1 MTNSFIQ
8 WNCRGLKPNFN
19 ELQLLINEHNPIA
32 VLLQETFLKESD
44 NITLKGFT
52 LVNKIHS
59 GGERAS
65 GGVSI
70 IINNLIP
77 HRILDIDTNLQAVA
91 VSLSLPNPLTICS
104 IYLPPNI
111 PLDTH
116 RLDSLITQ
124 LPAPFI
130 LFGDFNSHNYAWG
143 CKDTND
149 RGNIIYEFIARNTLC
164 LLNNPKSNTY
174 FHQATGKFSAIDLTL
189 CSPQIFLDFNWQVKD
204 DTFGSDHF
212 PIVLE
217 QNGPPDLVHNTKWKL
232 NKADWELFQVCCEQ
246 TISESLIQ
254 NEDPAKVFTTLVH
267 AAAEKSIPKTSAKSK
282 RPPKP
287 WFTEECKEAISKRK
301 AALNRFNNHPTKANL
316 EHFRI
321 FRAKAR
327 RTVSKSKKAS
337 WRQYV
342 SKLNSRTS
350 TKKTW
355 DMIRKISG
363 KHSQNP
369 ISQLK
374 KADGEIAQTP
384 KDIADTLASHFREKS
399 SSDTHSDTFINH
411 KKLAEKE
418 KLNFNSDNT
427 ESYNSPF
434 TLKELRSALDKAHNT
449 CPGPDDIHYQI
460 LKHLPTTTLQILLD
474 IYNCIWTTGVFPES
488 WREALVIPIPKQG
501 KQPSDP
507 NSYRPIALTSC
518 VCKVL
523 ERMINNRL
531 VWFLESNNLITA
543 NQNGFRKHRSTLDH
557 LIRFESFIRE
567 AFVKKE
573 HEVSIFFDLES
584 AYDTTWKYGVMKDLH
599 DFGLRGRLANFIS
612 AFLNDRNFKVRVGT
626 TLSDKQNQEMGV
638 PQGCILSVTLFTI
651 KINSI
656 VKSLQPDVECSL
668 YVDDFLICF
677 RSKHMHTIERQLQL
691 CLNKLQI
698 WADTNGF
705 KFSKSKTKCMHFC
718 QLRQCHLHPE
728 LTLGGTKIECVD
740 EFKFL
745 GLVFD
750 RKLNF
755 KAHIQYLL
763 KRCTKALNLLKVVAH
778 TDWGADRTVLLR
790 LYRTLIRSKL
800 DYGCIVYGSTRKSY
814 LQKLDTIH
822 HQGLRIATGAFRTSP
837 VCSLYAEANEP
848 SLYLR
853 RKKLSLQYT
862 IKLKS
867 NPTNPAYQYVFN
879 PMYRQLF
886 IKHPRVIPPFGI
898 RIGPD
903 IQSID
908 LDLEGI
914 SENRVSEIP
923 PWEIQTPTVL
933 LDLTTIK
940 KSWNVEHE
948 FLEKYNAIK
957 EQYTDYSFIYTDG
970 SKDGNNVSCATVT
983 RDETYR
989 IRLPDDA
996 SIFTAEITAIDM
1008 ALDHIFNSEDT
1019 KFVIVSD
1026 SLSSL
1031 LALKSS
1037 HNDNPLVLNLL
1048 QRISELSTDNTVIFC
1063 WVPSHIGIHGN
1074 EQADK
1079 AAKSALQLEMIF
1091 NIFIPASDFKPC
1103 IQKHINNVWQES
1115 WTSDKFNKLRSIMPV
1130 LGSWSPAP
1138 RQHRREEIVITRCRI
1153 GHSRLTQSYLF
1164 EKSEQPECVFCFA
1177 PYTIQHI
1184 LIDCVDLSLVRQRH
1198 FIATDMKSL
1207 FQQVCT
1213 DSIIDY
1219 LKEINVYHKL

>member
-32 VLLQETFLKESD
+32 VLLQETFLKDSD
-44 NITLKGFT
+44 NIKLKGFT
-52 LVNKIHS
+52 LFNKIHT
-59 GGERAS
+59 GGEKAS

-70 IINNLIP
+70 LVNNLIP
-77 HRILDIDTNLQAVA
+77 NRNLDLDTNLQAVA
-91 VSLSLPNPLTICS
+91 VSLSLSKPLSICS
-104 IYLPPNI
+104 LYLPPNV
-111 PLDTH
+111 PLDINK
-116 RLDSLITQ
+116 LDNLITQ
-124 LPAPFI
+124 LPSPFI

-149 RGNIIYEFIARNTLC
+149 RGNLIYEFIARNNMC
-164 LLNNPKSNTY
+164 LLNNPKTSTY
-174 FHQATGKFSAIDLTL
+174 CHPASGNFSAIDLTL
-189 CSPQIFLDFNWQVKD
+189 CSPNIFLDFNWQVKD

-217 QNGPPDLVHNTKWKL
+217 QNGPPDLVRNTKWKL
-232 NKADWELFQVCCEQ
+232 NKADWNLFQVCCEQ
-246 TISESLIQ
+246 TISESLIE
-254 NEDPAKVFTTLVH
+254 NEDPALDFTTLLH
-267 AAAEKSIPKTSAKSK
+267 AAAEKTIPKTSTKSK

-287 WFTEECKEAISKRK
+287 WFSEECKEAISERK
-301 AALNRFNNHPTKANL
+301 AALKRFGNHPTKTNL
-316 EHFRI
+316 DNFRI

-350 TKKTW
+350 IKKTW

-363 KHSQNP
+363 KHSHSP

-374 KADGEIAQTP
+374 KTDGEIAKTP
-384 KDIADTLASHFREKS
+384 KEIADTLASHFRDKS
-399 SSDTHSDTFINH
+399 SPDTHSDTFINH
-411 KKLAEKE
+411 KLLSEKE
-418 KLNFNSDNT
+418 KLNFQSDNT
-427 ESYNSPF
+427 ESYNAPF
-434 TLKELRSALDKAHNT
+434 TLKELKAALDKAHNT

-460 LKHLPTTTLQILLD
+460 LKHLPITTLQILLN
-474 IYNCIWTTGVFPES
+474 IYNYIWTTGIFPNS
-488 WREALVIPIPKQG
+488 WREALVIPIPKPG
-501 KQPSDP
+501 KEPTDP

-531 VWFLESNNLITA
+531 VWFLESNNLITT
-543 NQNGFRKHRSTLDH
+543 NQNGFRKHRGTIDH

-567 AFVKKE
+567 AFIKKE
-573 HEVSIFFDLES
+573 HVVSIFFDLES

-626 TLSDKQNQEMGV
+626 TLSDKQYQEMGV

-656 VKSLQPDVECSL
+656 VKSLQPGIECSL

-691 CLNKLQI
+691 CLNKLQN
-698 WADTNGF
+698 WANTNGF

-718 QLRQCHLHPE
+718 QLRNCHVHPI
-728 LTLGGTKIECVD
+728 LTLDGTKIECVD

-763 KRCTKALNLLKVVAH
+763 KRCIKALNLLKVVAH
-778 TDWGADRTVLLR
+778 TDWGADRKVLLR

-814 LQKLDTIH
+814 IQKLDTIH

-837 VCSLYAEANEP
+837 VNSLYAEANEP

-853 RKKLSLQYT
+853 RKKLSLQYA

-867 NPTNPAYQYVFN
+867 NPTNPAYQYVFT
-879 PMYRQLF
+879 PMYKQLF
-886 IKHPRVIPPFGI
+886 NKHPRIIPPFGI
-898 RIGPD
+898 RIAPD
-903 IQSID
+903 IQSTDI
-908 LDLEGI
+908 DLEGI
-914 SENRVSEIP
+914 CENKVSEIP
-923 PWEIQTPTVL
+923 PWEIQNPTVL

-940 KSWNVEHE
+940 KGWNVEHV
-948 FLEKYNAIK
+948 FLEKYDAIRN
-957 EQYTDYSFIYTDG
+957 QYADYSFIYTDG
-970 SKDGNNVSCATVT
+970 SKDDSYVSCATVT
-983 RDETYR
+983 SDETYR
-989 IRLPDDA
+989 IRLPTHA
-996 SIFTAEITAIDM
+996 SIFTAEITAIDL
-1008 ALDHIFNSEDT
+1008 ALDHIFDSEDN
-1019 KFVIVSD
+1019 KFVIFSD

-1037 HNDNPLVLNLL
+1037 NIDNPLVLNLL
-1048 QRISELSTDNTVIFC
+1048 LKLSTLSNNNTIIFC
-1063 WVPSHIGIHGN
+1063 WIPSHIGISGN

-1079 AAKSALQLEMIF
+1079 AAKSALRLDIF
-1091 NIFIPASDFKPC
+1091 DMLIPASDFKPC
-1103 IQKHINNVWQES
+1103 IQKCIKDIWQES
-1115 WTSDKFNKLRSIMPV
+1115 WTSDKFNKLRSVMPV
-1130 LGSWSPAP
+1130 LGSWSPMP

-1153 GHSRLTQSYLF
+1153 GHTKLTQSYLF
-1164 EKSEQPECVFCFA
+1164 EKVEQPECVFCFT

-1184 LIDCVDLSLVRQRH
+1184 LIDCVDLNLVRQRH
-1198 FIATDMKSL
+1198 FTATNMKYL
-1207 FQQVCT
+1207 FQNVCT
-1213 DSIIDY
+1213 DSIINY
-1219 LKEINVYHKL
+1219 LKEINVFYKL